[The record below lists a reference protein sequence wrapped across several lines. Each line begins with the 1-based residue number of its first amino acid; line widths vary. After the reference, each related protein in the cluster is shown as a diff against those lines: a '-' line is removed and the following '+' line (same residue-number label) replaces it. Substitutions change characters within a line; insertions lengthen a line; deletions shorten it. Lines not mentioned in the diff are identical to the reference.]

1 MRRRG
6 RAISESGAFLL
17 GRIDA
22 SGVRYVEAF
31 LPYDDIDP
39 RALRGAIVFDGSRM
53 DEVWRLCKARGL
65 QVVADIH
72 THPGDWYGQSR
83 IDQANPMMP
92 EQGHLALILPN
103 FADRVYAPGEF
114 GIYEY
119 RGRDGWI
126 DHSATGR
133 RFMHIGGS

>member
-1 MRRRG
+1 M
-6 RAISESGAFLL
+6 SESGAFLL
-17 GRIDA
+17 GSVDPTGARRIEH
-22 SGVRYVEAF
+22 Y

-53 DEVWRLCKARGL
+53 DEVWGVCRARGL

-72 THPGDWYGQSR
+72 THPGRSYAQSGTDR
-83 IDQANPMMP
+83 ANPMMP
-92 EQGHLALILPN
+92 ERGHLALILPN

-114 GIYEY
+114 GIFEY

-126 DHSATGR
+126 DHSRDGR
-133 RFMHIGGS
+133 RFMRIEG